1 MSTLSVATKRKTRG
15 IAALGNI
22 QKLRL
27 LVQAGFVAFIAY
39 TVALN
44 VRVGES
50 GTIIVAS
57 GEAFCPMGGFEAL
70 YAFITSGGSKL
81 LSHTHLSN
89 VVLFVGLMTS
99 TLLFRGAFCGWIC
112 PFGALQEWTYRL
124 SGWLQKR
131 IPGLA
136 AGVKAI
142 KSRVNPK
149 PVVVVGQPATP
160 SLGQRLDHWLRFLKY
175 GLLAWIIWGTVTYG
189 VMVFRD
195 IDPWATLVNFTEEL
209 AVGGI
214 IVLVA
219 VIVASFFVERAWCRY
234 ACPLGAIVGIA
245 SKVSPVRIQREGSAC
260 SGCSLCDRK
269 CPVGIPISTVGDVT
283 DPTCNMCLR
292 CVDSCPKPGALE
304 LKLVLPGVK
313 A

>member
-1 MSTLSVATKRKTRG
+1 MSTLSVATKAKPRAL
-15 IAALGNI
+15 AALGKI
-22 QKLRL
+22 QNLRL
-27 LVQAGFVAFIAY
+27 LVQAAFVAFIVY
-39 TVALN
+39 TVAMNLS
-44 VRVGES
+44 VGEG

-70 YAFITSGGSKL
+70 YALITSGGSKL

-99 TLLFRGAFCGWIC
+99 TLLFRGAFCGWVC

-131 IPGLA
+131 IPRLA
-136 AGVKAI
+136 VGVKAI
-142 KSRVNPK
+142 KSRFNPK
-149 PVVVVGQPATP
+149 SVLVTGRTAAPT
-160 SLGQRLDHWLRFLKY
+160 LGQQLDRWLRFLKY
-175 GLLAWIIWGTVTYG
+175 GLLAWIIWGTITYG

-195 IDPWATLVNFTEEL
+195 IDPWAALVNPAEM
-209 AVGGI
+209 AAGGLIVLI

-219 VIVASFFVERAWCRY
+219 SLFVERAWCRY
-234 ACPLGAIVGIA
+234 ACPLGAIVGIVG
-245 SKVSPVRIQREGSAC
+245 KVSPVRIQREGAAC

-269 CPVGIPISTVGDVT
+269 CPVGIPVSTVSDVT
-283 DPTCNMCLR
+283 DPSCNMCLR

-304 LKLVLPGVK
+304 LKLVLPGIK